1 MHIFRL
7 KTGKLAGIVVVAL
20 FIVSAFFGGI
30 NLISS
35 TASAASAMP
44 SQQGGNVTVGT
55 GYSLTSWNLSGGTQ
69 ILQGNLTIR
78 AGGVV
83 TLSNET
89 LMFDEFSASGNYA
102 SAPVYHISVVDG
114 GKLIMK
120 HSVVTT
126 NLQLINDIPVLGVFE
141 SNGASIVMSAHSSFV
156 FPGQFV
162 SYMSNLTMINST
174 VTGFQASQFSAN
186 YINSSV
192 FPASVFANPPVVSFY
207 SSNVVLQNSRMYMYS
222 LNGAY
227 NSTTVY
233 KEHYPFASDTARK
246 NNVTYSLE
254 AIPTSVFRQ
263 SPLADTTTN
272 QNIFNLTAFD
282 QSNYTVQAGQT
293 MSATNFTTGG
303 INAPLSSV
311 TLNAEYE
318 TTGSS
323 FAGTMDW
330 AYGNTTQHVQQ
341 VSLTNTES
349 FYYPGKNNYYTTTV
363 PLPAGLTEN
372 DLSRLQVWA
381 NVTSG
386 TMYVNKLWFGMTFS
400 QPAYK
405 NLTIAGSSSF
415 TAIHSFIDANFL
427 ANGATHDAVFVGD
440 TAHAY
445 FYDVTINQQ
454 ATIGYNGP
462 YAPAFAGH
470 LTSMDAKPLT
480 FGPLN
485 AAVAPTELSFLDSNT
500 ADYYNISAGAIMQTY
515 GLNVS
520 QDVTLNTQLKSATL
534 SLTAYSLTATTTPIL
549 IGQVGQP
556 VSSYIQSGISI
567 PAAPVGP
574 ATYTANLYA
583 LGFTSLSQLK
593 NLVIYANN
601 IALSG
606 NVRIKNVNIQTGILP
621 QMFLYRFANVT
632 VSSSQNLPV
641 INSQLSFKYS
651 GSTPT
656 NISVGSPAGYFVG
669 PSNTYQTVPPAQVL
683 SYLGRTVSNYN
694 VTNEFG
700 KANVPLLTDVI
711 GYSTYPN
718 SLFVGNYTLTVSYNS
733 SLYGNSLSF
742 SPYPNI
748 TAASQEVSVN
758 ITIPVTV
765 PLPLINVGRPVVT
778 PSFLYQNQ
786 TGVITFNITDSGQTG
801 VNSLPVNISDGAN
814 GKLISSLNMSVSIG
828 PLQTLT
834 VSVNWFFAAS
844 GNNTIAVNANQN
856 RSVPE
861 TSYAGDYNSTLF
873 FVQPNL
879 AELVIAS
886 SGITFNP
893 SPAFS
898 GKNVV
903 ITADVQNFLGRAGV
917 KNLTVGFY
925 YGNPLNGGTLI
936 GTSIMNV
943 LAGGANTTSINW
955 IPTIIGSAPIY
966 VYLDPAHTVP
976 QYSTAGNLNYSVL
989 TIYLSVGPQ
998 DLVVNNSNSA
1008 PTVPFEIV
1016 SAINISSNIVVTQ
1029 SGYLLISNGGVNFI
1043 EAYNGQYSFLINQTG
1058 KTVIENSIISSNYLV
1073 NMYVFG
1079 GAQLFL
1085 INTVIGPNVN
1095 LITGGNSRIWIN
1107 GSTIMG
1113 NVLTAAFSSAS
1124 IRSFN
1129 SSFSNSLS
1137 FGYNEV
1143 AKLYNASAPS
1153 VTASSSGVAYIY
1165 RWLYVTTYGQSGTTL
1180 SGAVVTL
1187 NTFANL
1193 TNPHGA
1199 FYAQRSSNGTGVAT
1213 FEGLSDIIKSG
1224 SDVYVGNYVVN
1235 TTYVDA
1241 GTWYA
1246 PNETVSLSHYTVPLI
1261 QKNSAINAVLFIKL
1275 PDLTISSS
1283 NIFFTPTQVVEGS
1296 STNITVLIYNIGYA
1310 PVTQNFTVY
1319 FSITQGAFSQLLV
1332 ATTTLTH
1339 PFSVSQSVPLPVTAI
1354 WAVPMLMGNMSV
1366 SVDVNPANLTGQHSV
1381 AEISYTNNIANAI
1394 VDVFS
1399 LPLLSPVSLNAT
1411 GSFQE
1416 ETNMTF
1422 NVVVQNTGQIS
1433 AYNVPLTLFDGPSAG
1448 NVTTPIANATIP
1460 VVAGLSSTKV
1470 SLTWT
1475 VPLLPTGVKQKMLL
1489 FSATVNQNRTIRE
1502 SSYSQDTLAQPVAYN
1517 ITLAKVNAVVI
1528 ISSNSI
1534 KSGSVVIVTV
1544 SMTSQV
1550 THKPMANY
1558 PVTVELF
1565 NIRGQEQ
1572 VPSTVTGLTNS
1583 QGIFVA
1589 RILVPPNQPQGAY
1602 HFEVYSNGQFVSSSR
1617 SFNIISSQPTTGIP
1631 LLYWLLIGIIIIA
1644 GFVGVSLYLYRYG
1657 LARVVECGNC
1667 GAFIPETSKKC
1678 TYCGVEFET
1687 GTAKCSNCN
1696 SWIPSS
1702 SKECPVCGVKFA
1714 DEGEGD
1720 KEDDANAEM
1729 RRQYMEFTDKFKAQ
1743 ARAEMGNKYS
1753 DRAFL
1758 NWWKKQPTYLSFE
1771 DWLARQQELKK
1782 AKMVQCP
1789 SCGEMNP
1796 ANLTDCMKCGT
1807 PLREEKSN
1815 ERKDEPPKQQPP
1827 PQIPQGKPVTQEP
1840 RRIVVPKRV
1849 IRKVE
1854 EKPQETGGQAEQG
1867 GAQNSTADK
1876 TGDQKNQ

>member
-1 MHIFRL
+1 MGR
-7 KTGKLAGIVVVAL
+7 LAGIAVVAL
-20 FIVSAFFGGI
+20 FIVSALFGGI
-30 NLISS
+30 NLVSS
-35 TASAASAMP
+35 AASASSAMP

-69 ILQGNLTIR
+69 VMQGNLTIR

-89 LMFDEFSASGNYA
+89 LLFDEFSAGGDYA

-126 NLQLINDIPVLGVFE
+126 NLKLINDIPVLGVFE
-141 SNGASIVMSAHSSFV
+141 SNGASIVMKDRSSFV

-162 SYMSNLTMINST
+162 SYMSNLTMLDSSI
-174 VTGFQASQFSAN
+174 TGFQAAQFNPN
-186 YINSSV
+186 YVNGSV

-207 SSNVVLQNSRMYMYS
+207 SSNVLLQNSKLYMYS
-222 LNGAY
+222 LNGTY
-227 NSTTVY
+227 NSSTVY
-233 KEHYPFASDTARK
+233 VEHYPFASDTALK
-246 NNVTYSLE
+246 NNVSYTLE

-263 SPLADTTTN
+263 APIADTTTN
-272 QNIFNLTAFD
+272 QNVFNLTAFD

-293 MSATNFTTGG
+293 MSVTNFTTGG
-303 INAPLSSV
+303 INEALSGI
-311 TLNAEYE
+311 TLNVEYE
-318 TTGSS
+318 TYGAAS
-323 FAGTMDW
+323 GTVDW
-330 AYGNTTQHVQQ
+330 AYGNNTQHVQQ
-341 VSLTNTES
+341 AALTNTQN
-349 FYYPGKNNYYTTTV
+349 FYSPGKNNYYTTSIT
-363 PLPAGLTEN
+363 LPAGLTEN

-381 NVTSG
+381 NETSG
-386 TMYVNKLWFGMTFS
+386 TLYVNKLWFGMTFT

-427 ANGATHDAVFVGD
+427 ANGARHDAAFVAD

-454 ATIGYNGP
+454 ATAGYTGP
-462 YAPAFAGH
+462 YAPAFVGH
-470 LTSMDAKPLT
+470 ISSMTAKPLT

-485 AAVAPTELSFLDSNT
+485 AAMTPVELSYLDSNT
-500 ADYYNISAGAIMQTY
+500 TTYYNVTAGAVMQTY

-520 QDVTLNTQLKSATL
+520 RDVTLNTQLKSATL
-534 SLTAYSLTATTTPIL
+534 SLTAVSPSASIPVLLGET
-549 IGQVGQP
+549 GQP
-556 VSSYIQSGISI
+556 VSSYIQSGINIS
-567 PAAPVGP
+567 GP
-574 ATYTANLYA
+574 NPMPPYSANLYS

-593 NLVIYANN
+593 NLVIYISNTGKT
-601 IALSG
+601 G
-606 NVRIKNVNIQTGILP
+606 NVSIKDVSVQTRMLP

-641 INSQLSFKYS
+641 INSRLSFKYS

-656 NISVGSPAGYFVG
+656 NISSGSPAGYFVS
-669 PSNTYQTVPPAQVL
+669 PANTYQTVPPAPVL
-683 SYLGRTVSNYN
+683 AYLGRNASNYN
-694 VTNEFG
+694 VTNAFG
-700 KANVPLLTDVI
+700 EANVPLLTDVI
-711 GYSTYPN
+711 SYSTYPD
-718 SLFVGNYTLTVSYNS
+718 SLFVGNYTLTIAYNS
-733 SLYGNSLSF
+733 SLYGNALSF

-748 TAASQEVSVN
+748 TAASEEVNVN

-765 PLPLINVGRPVVT
+765 PLPLIAVGKPHVS

-786 TGVITFNITDSGQTG
+786 SGVISFNITDSGQTG
-801 VNSLPVNISDGAN
+801 VNGLPVNISDGAN
-814 GKLISSLNMSVSIG
+814 GNLISSRNMNVSIG

-834 VSVNWFFAAS
+834 ISVNWLFSAS
-844 GNNTIAVNANQN
+844 GNNTIAVNANPN
-856 RSVPE
+856 RTVPE
-861 TSYAGDYNSTLF
+861 SSYSGDYNSTLF

-898 GKNVV
+898 GKSVA
-903 ITADVQNFLGRAGV
+903 ITADVQNFLGRAGAR
-917 KNLTVGFY
+917 NLTVGFY
-925 YGNPLNGGTLI
+925 YGNPLNGGTQI
-936 GTSIMNV
+936 GTSTMNV
-943 LAGGANTTSINW
+943 SAGGANTTSINW
-955 IPTIIGSAPIY
+955 IPATVGSAPIY
-966 VYLDPAHTVP
+966 VFLDPLHTVR
-976 QYSTAGNLNYSVL
+976 QYSTAGNLNFSVL

-998 DLVVNNSNSA
+998 DLVVNDSNSA
-1008 PTVPFEIV
+1008 PAMPFEIV
-1016 SAINISSNIVVTQ
+1016 SAINVSSNIVVTQ
-1029 SGYLLISNGGVNFI
+1029 SGYLVISNGGVNFI

-1058 KTVIENSIISSNYLV
+1058 KTVIENSTISSNGLV

-1079 GAQLFL
+1079 AAQLV
-1085 INTVIGPNVN
+1085 ITNSTIGPDVN
-1095 LITGGNSRIWIN
+1095 LITGGNARIWVN
-1107 GSTIMG
+1107 GSTVMG
-1113 NVLTAAFSSAS
+1113 SVLTAAFSSATFS
-1124 IRSFN
+1124 SFN

-1137 FGYNEV
+1137 FGYSEV
-1143 AKLYNASAPS
+1143 AGLYNVSAPT
-1153 VTASSSGVAYIY
+1153 VNAQASGVAYIY
-1165 RWLYVTTYGQSGTTL
+1165 RWLHVITYGQSGTTL

-1187 NTFANL
+1187 DTFANL
-1193 TNPHGA
+1193 TNPHGS
-1199 FYAQRSSNGTGVAT
+1199 FYARTTSNAAGVAT
-1213 FEGLSDIIKSG
+1213 FAGLSDRIRAG
-1224 SDVYVGNYVVN
+1224 SDVYEGNYVVN
-1235 TTYVDA
+1235 TSYVDA

-1246 PNETVSLSHYTVPLI
+1246 PNETVSLAHYTVPLI

-1275 PDLTISSS
+1275 PDLAISGSD
-1283 NIFFTPTQVVEGS
+1283 IFFSPVQVVEGS
-1296 STNITVLIYNIGYA
+1296 AVNITALVYNIGYA
-1310 PVTQNFTVY
+1310 AVTQNFTVA
-1319 FSITQGAFSQLLV
+1319 FSIAGGTYNQTLT
-1332 ATTTLTH
+1332 ATTALTQ
-1339 PFSVSQSVPLPVTAI
+1339 PFGVSRSVPLPVTAA
-1354 WAVPMLMGNMSV
+1354 WNVPMLTGNMTV
-1366 SVDVNPANLTGQHSV
+1366 SVDVNAPNSTGHRSI
-1381 AEISYTNNIANAI
+1381 AEISYTNNLASAV

-1399 LPLLSPVSLNAT
+1399 LPMLSPVSLNAS

-1416 ETNMTF
+1416 ETNLTF
-1422 NVVVQNTGQIS
+1422 NVVVQNSGQIS
-1433 AYNVPLTLFDGPSAG
+1433 AYDVPLTLFEGPSAG
-1448 NVTTPIANATIP
+1448 NITTPIANKTIS
-1460 VVAGLSSTKV
+1460 VVAGLSSVSV

-1475 VPLLPTGVKQKMLL
+1475 TPLLPSGVKQEKLL
-1489 FSATVNQNRTIRE
+1489 FSAVVNGNRTVRE

-1528 ISSNSI
+1528 VSSNSI

-1550 THKPMANY
+1550 TNKPMANF

-1572 VPSTVTGLTNS
+1572 VPSTVSGTTNAN
-1583 QGIFVA
+1583 GVYVV
-1589 RILVPPNQPQGAY
+1589 RIVLLANQPQGAY

-1617 SFNIISSQPTTGIP
+1617 SFNVVSSQPPTGIP
-1631 LLYWLLIGIIIIA
+1631 LLYWLLIGIVIIA

-1667 GAFIPETSKKC
+1667 GAFIPETAKKC

-1702 SKECPVCGVKFA
+1702 SKDCPVCSVKFA

-1720 KEDDANAEM
+1720 REDDASADM
-1729 RRQYMEFTDKFKAQ
+1729 RRQYMEFTAKFKAQ

-1753 DRAFL
+1753 DKAFL
-1758 NWWKKQPTYLSFE
+1758 NWWKKQPTYLTFE

-1782 AKMVQCP
+1782 ARMVQCP

-1807 PLREEKSN
+1807 PLKDEKES
-1815 ERKDEPPKQQPP
+1815 ERKEEPPKQQQP
-1827 PQIPQGKPVTQEP
+1827 PQQMPQGKPVTQEP

-1849 IRKVE
+1849 IRRVE
-1854 EKPQETGGQAEQG
+1854 EKPKDSGTQAAEQG
-1867 GAQNSTADK
+1867 DTQNGGNKEEGS
-1876 TGDQKNQ
+1876 QNQ

>member
-1 MHIFRL
+1 MHISRL
-7 KTGKLAGIVVVAL
+7 KIGKLAGVVVAAL
-20 FIVSAFFGGI
+20 FVVSAFFGGI

-35 TASAASAMP
+35 AASAASAMP

-69 ILQGNLTIR
+69 VMQGNLTIR

-83 TLSNET
+83 TLTNET
-89 LMFDEFSASGNYA
+89 LLFDEFSASGNYA

-114 GKLIMK
+114 GKLIMSN
-120 HSVVTT
+120 SVVTT

-141 SNGASIVMSAHSSFV
+141 SNGATIIMKDHSSFI

-162 SYMSNLTMINST
+162 SYMSNFTMIDST
-174 VTGFQASQFSAN
+174 ISGFQASQFNTN
-186 YINSSV
+186 YVNASV
-192 FPASVFANPPVVSFY
+192 FPTSVFANPPVVSFY
-207 SSNVVLQNSRMYMYS
+207 SSNVLLQNSKMNMYS

-227 NSTTVY
+227 NKTTVY
-233 KEHYPFASDTARK
+233 VEHYPFASDNSANK
-246 NNVTYSLE
+246 NNVLYSLE

-263 SPLADTTTN
+263 SPLKDTTTN

-282 QSNYTVQAGQT
+282 QANYTVQAGQT
-293 MSATNFTTGG
+293 MSVTNFTTGG
-303 INAPLSSV
+303 INEPLSAI

-318 TTGSS
+318 TSGS
-323 FAGTMDW
+323 FAGTLDW

-341 VSLTNTES
+341 SSLTNTQS
-349 FYYPGKNNYYTTTV
+349 FYYPGKNNYYTTTIT
-363 PLPAGLTEN
+363 LPSSLTEN
-372 DLSRLQVWA
+372 DLSRVQVWA

-386 TMYVNKLWFGMTFS
+386 TLYVNKLWFGMTFK

-415 TAIHSFIDANFL
+415 TAIHSYIGANFL
-427 ANGATHDAVFVGD
+427 SNGAKHDAVFVGD

-454 ATIGYNGP
+454 ATSGYTGP
-462 YAPAFAGH
+462 YAPAFVGH
-470 LTSMDAKPLT
+470 LTSMNAKPLT

-485 AAVAPTELSFLDSNT
+485 SPVAPTQLSLLDSNT
-500 ADYYNISAGAIMQTY
+500 ATFYNITAGSIMQTY

-520 QDVTLNTQLKSATL
+520 GDVTLSTQLKSATL
-534 SLTAYSLTATTTPIL
+534 SLEASSGTSIPVMV
-549 IGQVGQP
+549 GQVGQP
-556 VSSYIQSGISI
+556 VSSYVQTGINILGGST
-567 PAAPVGP
+567 
-574 ATYTANLYA
+574 TYTANLYA
-583 LGFTSLSQLK
+583 LGFTSLSQLR
-593 NLVIYANN
+593 NLVIYIDNT
-601 IALSG
+601 G
-606 NVRIKNVNIQTGILP
+606 GGTVGIKDVSVQTNILP

-656 NISVGSPAGYFVG
+656 NVSQGSPAGYFVG
-669 PSNTYQTVPPAQVL
+669 PSNTYQTVPPASVL
-683 SYLGRTVSNYN
+683 SYLGRTSSNYN
-694 VTNEFG
+694 VTNAFG
-700 KANVPLLTDVI
+700 NANVPLLTDVI
-711 GYSTYPN
+711 SYTSYPN

-733 SLYGNSLSF
+733 SHYGNTLSF

-748 TAASQEVSVN
+748 TAAAQDVSVN

-765 PLPLINVGRPVVT
+765 PLPLIAVGKPHVT

-786 TGVITFNITDSGQTG
+786 TGVITFNITDSGRTG
-801 VNSLPVNISDGAN
+801 VNTLPINISDGAN
-814 GKLISSLNMSVSIG
+814 GKPISSLNMNVSIG
-828 PLQTLT
+828 PMQTRT
-834 VSVNWFFAAS
+834 ITVNWLFAAA
-844 GNNTIAVNANQN
+844 GNNTIAVNANPN
-856 RSVPE
+856 RTVPE
-861 TSYAGDYNSTLF
+861 SSYSGDYNSTLF

-879 AELVIAS
+879 PELVISS

-898 GKNVV
+898 GKSVV
-903 ITADVQNFLGRAGV
+903 ITASVQNFLGRAGIS
-917 KNLTVGFY
+917 NLTVGFY

-936 GTSIMNV
+936 GTSRVNV
-943 LAGGANTTSINW
+943 SAGGANSTSISW
-955 IPTIIGSAPIY
+955 IPTTIGSAPIY
-966 VYLDPAHTVP
+966 VYLDPLHTVA

-998 DLVVNNSNSA
+998 DLVVNDSNSA
-1008 PTVPFEIV
+1008 PAVPFEIV

-1029 SGYLLISNGGVNFI
+1029 SGYLLISNGGANFI

-1058 KTVIENSIISSNYLV
+1058 KTVIENSVISSNGLV

-1085 INTVIGPNVN
+1085 INSTIGPNIN
-1095 LITGGNSRIWIN
+1095 LITGANSRIWIN
-1107 GSTIMG
+1107 GSTVMG
-1113 NVLTAAFSSAS
+1113 SVLTAAFSSAS

-1129 SSFSNSLS
+1129 SSFSNRLS

-1143 AKLYNASAPS
+1143 ARLYNVSAPS
-1153 VTASSSGVAYIY
+1153 VTAQSSGIAYIY

-1180 SGAVVTL
+1180 SGSVVTL
-1187 NTFANL
+1187 DTFANL
-1193 TNPHGA
+1193 TNPHGS
-1199 FYAQRSSNGTGVAT
+1199 FYARVVSNATGVAT
-1213 FEGLSDIIKSG
+1213 FAGLSDLIKAG
-1224 SDVYVGNYVVN
+1224 ADVYEGNYVVN
-1235 TTYVDA
+1235 TSYGDA

-1246 PNETVSLSHYTVPLI
+1246 PNETVSLAHYTIPLI
-1261 QKNSAINAVLFIKL
+1261 QRSSAINTVLFIKL
-1275 PDLTISSS
+1275 PDLTISDS
-1283 NIFFTPTQVVEGS
+1283 NVFLSPSQVIEGS
-1296 STNITVLIYNIGYA
+1296 AVNISVLVYNIGYA
-1310 PVTQNFTVY
+1310 SVTQNFTV
-1319 FSITQGAFSQLLV
+1319 AFNISAGGYSQSLT
-1332 ATTTLTH
+1332 ATTALTQ
-1339 PFSVSQSVPLPVTAI
+1339 PFSVSQSVPLPLTTI
-1354 WAVPMLMGNMSV
+1354 WNVPMLTGNMTV
-1366 SVDVNPANLTGQHSV
+1366 SVEVNPANATGQHNV
-1381 AEISYTNNIANAI
+1381 AEISYTNNFASA
-1394 VDVFS
+1394 VVEVFS
-1399 LPLLSPVSLNAT
+1399 LPKLSPVSMNAS

-1422 NVVVQNTGQIS
+1422 NVVVHNSGQIS
-1433 AYNVPLTLFDGPSAG
+1433 AYNVPLTLFEGPSAG
-1448 NVTTPIANATIP
+1448 NITTPIANATIP
-1460 VVAGLSSTKV
+1460 VVAGLSSASA

-1475 VPLLPTGVKQKMLL
+1475 APLLPTGVKQETLL
-1489 FSATVNQNRTIRE
+1489 FSAVVNQNRTIKE
-1502 SSYSQDTLAQPVAYN
+1502 SSYTQDTLAQPVAYN

-1528 ISSNSI
+1528 ISSNSL
-1534 KSGSVVIVTV
+1534 KSGSVIIVTV

-1550 THKPMANY
+1550 THKPMANF

-1565 NIRGQEQ
+1565 NIRGLEQ
-1572 VPSTVTGLTNS
+1572 TSSTVNGLTNTN
-1583 QGIFVA
+1583 GVFVA
-1589 RILVPPNQPQGAY
+1589 RIVLPANQPQGAY

-1617 SFNIISSQPTTGIP
+1617 QFNVLTSQPPTGIP
-1631 LLYWLLIGIIIIA
+1631 ILYWLLIGIVIIA

-1667 GAFIPETSKKC
+1667 GVFIPETAKKC

-1696 SWIPSS
+1696 SWIPSN

-1729 RRQYMEFTDKFKAQ
+1729 RRQYIEFTEKFKAQ
-1743 ARAEMGNKYS
+1743 ARVEMGNKYT
-1753 DRAFL
+1753 DKAFL
-1758 NWWKKQPTYLSFE
+1758 NWWKKQPTYLTFE

-1782 AKMVQCP
+1782 AKMVKCP

-1807 PLREEKSN
+1807 PLKEEADN
-1815 ERKDEPPKQQPP
+1815 ERKDESPKQQP

-1840 RRIVVPKRV
+1840 RRIVVPKRI

-1854 EKPQETGGQAEQG
+1854 ERSQGTGGQTDQSGSRNNAASNADG
-1867 GAQNSTADK
+1867 NQN
-1876 TGDQKNQ
+1876 Q